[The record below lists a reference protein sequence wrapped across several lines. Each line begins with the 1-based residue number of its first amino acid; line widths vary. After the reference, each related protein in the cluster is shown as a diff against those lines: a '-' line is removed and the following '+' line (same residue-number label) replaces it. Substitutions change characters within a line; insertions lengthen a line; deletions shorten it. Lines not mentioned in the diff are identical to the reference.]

1 MLVPA
6 AVVPPI
12 VTELVVEVALNAP
25 EVAVIGAPELVSR
38 VVLARR
44 VTDVAA
50 VTPFVRL
57 IVVPVE
63 VIETLEPVE
72 VMVALVG
79 LVMAAEPEITTA
91 PPARI
96 APVGATEVPP
106 EMVNV
111 VAAVTAPAPAYVVLG
126 VIVTEVAA

>member
-6 AVVPPI
+6 TVVPPI
-12 VTELVVEVALNAP
+12 VTELVVEVALKAP
-25 EVAVIGAPELVSR
+25 VVAVIGAAALVSS
-38 VVLARR
+38 VVFANR
-44 VTDVAA
+44 VTEVDA

-63 VIETLEPVE
+63 VIATLEPVE
-72 VMVALVG
+72 VMVAPVAF
-79 LVMAAEPEITTA
+79 VIAAEPEMMIA

-106 EMVNV
+106 EIASV
-111 VAAVTAPAPAYVVLG
+111 VPAVRAPAP
-126 VIVTEVAA
+126 T

>member
-12 VTELVVEVALNAP
+12 VTELLVEVALNAP
-25 EVAVIGAPELVSR
+25 AVAVIGAAELVSR
-38 VVLARR
+38 VVSARR
-44 VTDVAA
+44 ETDVAA

-63 VIETLEPVE
+63 VMETLETVE

-79 LVMAAEPEITTA
+79 FVMAAEPEITTA
-91 PPARI
+91 PPPLI

-111 VAAVTAPAPAYVVLG
+111 VPAVA
-126 VIVTEVAA
+126 